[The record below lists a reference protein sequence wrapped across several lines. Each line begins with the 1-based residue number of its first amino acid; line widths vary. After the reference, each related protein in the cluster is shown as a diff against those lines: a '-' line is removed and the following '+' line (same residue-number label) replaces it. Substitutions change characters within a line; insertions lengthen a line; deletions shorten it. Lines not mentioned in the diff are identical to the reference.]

1 MWIKEFLLMRA
12 RSVARLAAATLAGM
26 LAAATIG
33 VGVASAHVTVNPRE
47 ATQGGYAK
55 LAFRVP
61 NERDNAGTTKLE
73 VALPA
78 DAPLA
83 SVSVRPM
90 AGWTVQVEKTT
101 LAKPIEM
108 HGNQVTEA
116 PSKITWTAE
125 GGDANMIKPGQ
136 FQEFEVSVGPL
147 PEADTMIFKALQT
160 YSNGEIVRWIEE
172 PSTNGAEAEHPAPVL
187 KLAKAPAKDAAATPA
202 ANSNNVATVQASDTT
217 DTQDGR
223 TGWALALGIAGLVA
237 GLAGLG
243 FGLLA
248 WRRRPT
254 AGTATD

>member
-1 MWIKEFLLMRA
+1 MRA
-12 RSVARLAAATLAGM
+12 RSVARLAAATLAGA

-61 NERDNAGTTKLE
+61 NERDNASTTKLE
-73 VALPA
+73 VTLPS
-78 DAPLA
+78 DAPVA
-83 SVSVRPM
+83 SVSVRPV
-90 AGWTVQVEKTT
+90 AGWTVQVDKAK

-108 HGNQVTEA
+108 HGSQVTEA

-125 GGDANMIKPGQ
+125 GEANAIKPGQ
-136 FQEFEVSVGPL
+136 FQEFEISAGPL

-160 YSNGEIVRWIEE
+160 YSNGEVVRWIEE
-172 PSTNGAEAEHPAPVL
+172 PSTDGSEVEHPAPVL
-187 KLAKAPAKDAAATPA
+187 KLAKAPAEGAAATA
-202 ANSNNVATVQASDTT
+202 AAGSNNVATVRTSDTT
-217 DTQDGR
+217 DTEDDAR
-223 TGWALALGIAGLVA
+223 SGWALTFGIAGLTA
-237 GLAGLG
+237 GLAGLA

-254 AGTATD
+254 AGTAAD

>member
-1 MWIKEFLLMRA
+1 MRA
-12 RSVARLAAATLAGM
+12 RSVVKLAAATMAGA
-26 LAAATIG
+26 LAAVTIG

-73 VALPA
+73 VALPP

-90 AGWTVQVEKTT
+90 PGWTVQVEKTK

-108 HGNQVTEA
+108 HGSQVTEA

-136 FQEFEVSVGPL
+136 FQEFEISAGPL

-160 YSNGEIVRWIEE
+160 YSNGEVVRWIEE
-172 PSTNGAEAEHPAPVL
+172 PSTDGSEVDNPAPVL

-202 ANSNNVATVQASDTT
+202 AGSKDVATVQVSDTT
-217 DTQDGR
+217 GTDDAR
-223 TGWALALGIAGLVA
+223 TGWAITFGIAGLVA

-248 WRRRPT
+248 WRRRP
-254 AGTATD
+254 AASSAAE